1 MMTLV
6 IVALV
11 YFNPQSGLQSGLQ
24 SGPQSGPQILRR
36 STATHARAAVQL
48 KKEDTHEPS
57 MLLDVGAIVEF
68 HDPHKMSKMAPL
80 LGIVEAADT
89 RKDKVTLVD
98 ASGTRHAVESKFIHI
113 SLGTYKGKLKEPSD
127 ILKEYTA
134 IAAASP
140 AELVQPELLEM
151 AWELCADADEPSV
164 SAKSILEQV
173 DGSMYK
179 TQLDVYRAYKLL
191 TSDLGKV
198 FFKTLSNVDYK
209 AKTRAS
215 VQASKE
221 HWCESHAQESDF
233 CTLASS

>member
-1 MMTLV
+1 MTLPLV

-11 YFNPQSGLQSGLQ
+11 NFTPQSGLQSGLRQ
-24 SGPQSGPQILRR
+24 
-36 STATHARAAVQL
+36 STATHVRAAVQL
-48 KKEDTHEPS
+48 KREDTHD

-89 RKDKVTLVD
+89 RKDRVTLVD
-98 ASGTRHAVESKFIHI
+98 ASGTRHAVESRFIHI

-151 AWELCADADEPSV
+151 AWELCAEADEPSV
-164 SAKSILEQV
+164 SAKSILEQI
-173 DGSMYK
+173 DESLYK

-198 FFKTLSNVDYK
+198 FFKTLSNVEFK

-221 HWCESHAQESDF
+221 HWCESHASNKSDF
-233 CTLASS
+233 CTLAS

>member
-1 MMTLV
+1 MSSAVMTLV

-11 YFNPQSGLQSGLQ
+11 NFTPQSGLQSGLRQ
-24 SGPQSGPQILRR
+24 SM
-36 STATHARAAVQL
+36 ATDVRAAVQL
-48 KKEDTHEPS
+48 KREDTHG

-89 RKDKVTLVD
+89 RKDRVTLVD
-98 ASGTRHAVESKFIHI
+98 ASGTRHAVESRFIHI

-134 IAAASP
+134 IAAANP

-151 AWELCADADEPSV
+151 AWELCAEADEPSV
-164 SAKSILEQV
+164 SAKSILEQI
-173 DGSMYK
+173 DESLYK

-221 HWCESHAQESDF
+221 HWCESHAKESDF
-233 CTLASS
+233 CMLASS

>member
-1 MMTLV
+1 MTLPLV

-11 YFNPQSGLQSGLQ
+11 NFTPQSGLQSGLRQ
-24 SGPQSGPQILRR
+24 
-36 STATHARAAVQL
+36 STATHVRAAVQL
-48 KKEDTHEPS
+48 KREDTHD

-89 RKDKVTLVD
+89 RKDRVTLVD
-98 ASGTRHAVESKFIHI
+98 ASGTRHAVESRFIHI

-134 IAAASP
+134 IAEASP

-151 AWELCADADEPSV
+151 AWELCAEADEPSV
-164 SAKSILEQV
+164 SAKSILEQI
-173 DGSMYK
+173 DESLYK

-198 FFKTLSNVDYK
+198 FFKTLSNVEFK

-221 HWCESHAQESDF
+221 HWCESHASKKSDF
-233 CTLASS
+233 CTLAS